1 MKTLK
6 ESIFDEKEQLKNV
19 EDNAILSLLKKFKK
33 SKIGFVLPKKG
44 TIFAV
49 RNFDFIYN
57 GMRLAISPDESKF
70 ENEKV
75 KKLLARFCSFSFW
88 IRFVQQYFIGEG
100 L

>member
-1 MKTLK
+1 M
-6 ESIFDEKEQLKNV
+6 Q
-19 EDNAILSLLKKFKK
+19 KK
-33 SKIGFVLPKKG
+33 SKIGFGLPKKG

-75 KKLLARFCSFSFW
+75 KKSD
-88 IRFVQQYFIGEG
+88 I
-100 L
+100 